1 MSRVVENI
9 KCLACDSDN
18 IHIALDLG
26 LQPLAN
32 NYKESVESTEDR
44 YPLAVKLCYSCKHLQ
59 LSHSVDPAIIY
70 KNYLYATGTNQTI
83 QDYCKWFANFI
94 QEYIGVTGKVLDIG
108 CNDGTQLNYFKDLG
122 FDTYGIDP
130 AKNLYDR
137 SRTNH
142 NVICDFFGPD
152 VTSKLSEVNYDVI
165 VAQNVCAH
173 NPDPATFLESCR
185 KLMSDT
191 TLLFVQTSQADM
203 VLNNEFDTIYHE
215 HVNFFN
221 ANSMKHLAERVGLYL
236 NDVQKSSIHGNSY
249 IFVLSTLNSR
259 PYHVQNIIDLESS
272 RGLLSIETYNKWND
286 AVIDNVKRLTTTL
299 NDFKNQ
305 GYTLVGY
312 GAAAK
317 GNTLL
322 NYINQSLNLI
332 IDDNPLKQNMYTPG
346 TNIPIKSIDALTEFN
361 KNEKILFMPLA
372 WNFFAEITHR
382 IKMVRDEPH
391 DLFLKYFPKVEI
403 KNV

>member
-1 MSRVVENI
+1 
-9 KCLACDSDN
+9 
-18 IHIALDLG
+18 
-26 LQPLAN
+26 
-32 NYKESVESTEDR
+32 
-44 YPLAVKLCYSCKHLQ
+44 
-59 LSHSVDPAIIY
+59 
-70 KNYLYATGTNQTI
+70 
-83 QDYCKWFANFI
+83 
-94 QEYIGVTGKVLDIG
+94 
-108 CNDGTQLNYFKDLG
+108 
-122 FDTYGIDP
+122 
-130 AKNLYDR
+130 
-137 SRTNH
+137 
-142 NVICDFFGPD
+142 
-152 VTSKLSEVNYDVI
+152 
-165 VAQNVCAH
+165 
-173 NPDPATFLESCR
+173 
-185 KLMSDT
+185 MSDT

-203 VLNNEFDTIYHE
+203 VLNNEFDAIYHE

-272 RGLLSIETYNKWND
+272 RGLLSIETYNKWHD
-286 AVIDNVKRLTTTL
+286 AVIDNVKRLTTIL

-346 TNIPIKSIDALTEFN
+346 TNIPIKSIDVLNDFD

>member
-1 MSRVVENI
+1 M
-9 KCLACDSDN
+9 
-18 IHIALDLG
+18 ALDLG

-32 NYKESVESTEDR
+32 SYKESVDSAEDR
-44 YPLAVKLCYSCKHLQ
+44 YPLAVKLCHSCKHLQ
-59 LSHSVDPAIIY
+59 LSHSVDPTIIY

-83 QDYCKWFANFI
+83 KDYCKWFANFI
-94 QEYIGVTGKVLDIG
+94 QEYIGITGKVLDIG

-137 SRTNH
+137 SSTNH
-142 NVICDFFGPD
+142 NVICDFFGPA
-152 VTSKLSEVNYDVI
+152 VTSKLSEVKYDVI

-173 NPDPATFLESCR
+173 NPNPVTFLESCR
-185 KLMSDT
+185 KLMGDS
-191 TLLFVQTSQADM
+191 TLLFVQTSQAGM
-203 VLNNEFDTIYHE
+203 Q
-215 HVNFFN
+215 
-221 ANSMKHLAERVGLYL
+221 HLAKRVGLYI
-236 NDVQKSSIHGNSY
+236 NDVQKSPIHGNSY

-299 NDFKNQ
+299 ADFKNQ
-305 GYTLVGY
+305 GYILVGY

-322 NYINQSLNLI
+322 NYINQSLNLV

-346 TNIPIKSIDALTEFN
+346 TNIPIKSIDVLNEFN